1 MTDKT
6 TPLYVV
12 CSPGRCVGKTLVS
25 RLLTEFY
32 VLDDRPVAAY
42 DLADEG
48 PQLADYL
55 PQFTTVADIGD
66 IFGQMAFFERLIAAN
81 DGANIIDLSHRMF
94 QNFFTVVEEIGF
106 FEEARRRSIEPLILF
121 IIDPDPKSPKAYASL
136 RRRFTESSLLPVRN
150 RTEPSAIPDGD
161 APPDAPPAS
170 LEIPLLGFSLRALID
185 RQAFSFCEFWRA
197 RPADLPNALDD
208 ELRDWVEGIFFQFRK
223 LEVMLGCV
231 DAATL
236 AAPASRRPRTTHRP
250 LPFPPPPAGEA
261 QPPGGDTRHDLDPPA
276 ISQRPIGV
284 PYEVL
289 KFAPKKVQGDG
300 VPMDQSGGATPPAIS
315 QRPIGVPYEV
325 LKFAPKKVRGDGV
338 PMDQSGGAIVD
349 MLQSA
354 GDQLRAAE
362 DRINQ
367 LETEIERA
375 RAARAESWLELAER
389 ESDEKL
395 VEPATAARSKID
407 DLGSAGCKG
416 EQIPK
421 SDKKDTTER

>member
-1 MTDKT
+1 MTIGRSEAPAEMDRAKAQRGMTGKT

-12 CSPGRCVGKTLVS
+12 CSPCRCVGKTLVS

-32 VLDDRPVAAY
+32 VLNDRPVAAY

-55 PQFTTVADIGD
+55 PQFTRVADIGD
-66 IFGQMAFFERLIAAN
+66 IFGQMAFFERLIADN
-81 DGANIIDLSHRMF
+81 EGANIIDLSHRMF

-136 RRRFTESSLLPVRN
+136 RRRFTEASLLPVRN
-150 RTEPSAIPDGD
+150 RTDPSAILDGD
-161 APPDAPPAS
+161 GPPDAPPAS

-197 RPADLPNALDD
+197 TPADLPDALDD
-208 ELRDWVEGIFFQFRK
+208 ELRDWVEGIFFQIRK

-231 DAATL
+231 DAATI
-236 AAPASRRPRTTHRP
+236 AAPTSRRPRTAQRP
-250 LPFPPPPAGEA
+250 IPFHPPPPAGEGEGGGRQRDA
-261 QPPGGDTRHDLDPPA
+261 RPPGGDARRDLDPAA
-276 ISQRPIGV
+276 IN
-284 PYEVL
+284 
-289 KFAPKKVQGDG
+289 
-300 VPMDQSGGATPPAIS
+300 

-338 PMDQSGGAIVD
+338 PMDQSGGAIVE

-354 GDQLRAAE
+354 SQQLRAAE
-362 DRINQ
+362 NRIDR
-367 LETEIERA
+367 LETEIEHVQDRA
-375 RAARAESWLELAER
+375 VRAESWLELAQR
-389 ESDEKL
+389 EIDEKL

-407 DLGSAGCKG
+407 DLGSVGREG

-421 SDKKDTTER
+421 SDKQDTPER